1 MRKLASFFAVLGVTA
16 AIAVSCSSEKDP
28 IVAEVDGEKI
38 PVSIIHDFF
47 DKGGWTFESYE
58 SELETKR
65 AAIDSVIDYKL
76 LVKGAYENN
85 LSNDPEIEKLVA
97 SERAGFLFDA
107 MYRKDLAPAAA
118 VTEADVREFYD
129 KLKEERHVLHILVA
143 TSREADSVVAELDKG
158 ADFGTIARMISLDQS
173 SAVRG
178 GDLGWLNWGTAVD
191 SKFREAFFAMSAGE
205 TSKPLK
211 TDYGYHIIRMLE
223 TRPVELKPYEEL
235 ATFIKQALVSR
246 RSSDTEAAFLRSMEE
261 KAAVQINPE
270 ATALLL
276 ERLDMYYPDSLNRA
290 KRPDNYFPN
299 LEVLKP
305 FEQQMVIASYTG
317 GEVTI
322 EDYINKLAAVPD
334 AARPRFDNEPMMKK
348 TIFQLELK
356 NIVEYEAEQRKIQDT
371 EEYQKRVNDFRE
383 GLMVDKFTRSV
394 LGRQIDVSEDE
405 IVEYYNTHLDEFTI
419 PQEYHIWE
427 IQRPLATDL
436 GPIIEELRSGADFG
450 ALAAKKTVRTGMQAT
465 KGDLGFVQK
474 SRFPQLWEAATKVR
488 MGEISDIVVNDDGSY
503 SVIKVIDVKQP
514 VIVPVEQ
521 VTSQVQ
527 ASVMDLKRSS
537 ATVDWLKARREKAS
551 IEIHAEV
558 LERTIDKTKY
568 DKKG

>member
-1 MRKLASFFAVLGVTA
+1 MRKLASFFAILGVTA
-16 AIAVSCSSEKDP
+16 AIAVSCSSDKDP

>member
-76 LVKGAYENN
+76 LVKGAYESN

>member
-1 MRKLASFFAVLGVTA
+1 MRKLASIFAVLGVTA

-76 LVKGAYENN
+76 LVKGAYESN

-419 PQEYHIWE
+419 PQEHHIWE